1 MLTIEKYSIKMYIYL
16 GEVMDKNKVTVEIFG
31 ETYAL
36 KGDMDPERVK
46 RLARIVDEQMKI
58 VAKGNHRLP
67 AARVAVLAAMN
78 FCDDYLKLET
88 DYQDLLGILKDE

>member
-67 AARVAVLAAMN
+67 AARVAVLEAMN

>member
-1 MLTIEKYSIKMYIYL
+1 
-16 GEVMDKNKVTVEIFG
+16 MDKNKVTVEIFG

-46 RLARIVDEQMKI
+46 RLARIVDEQMKK

-67 AARVAVLAAMN
+67 AARVAVLTAMN
-78 FCDDYLKLET
+78 FCDDYLKLEA